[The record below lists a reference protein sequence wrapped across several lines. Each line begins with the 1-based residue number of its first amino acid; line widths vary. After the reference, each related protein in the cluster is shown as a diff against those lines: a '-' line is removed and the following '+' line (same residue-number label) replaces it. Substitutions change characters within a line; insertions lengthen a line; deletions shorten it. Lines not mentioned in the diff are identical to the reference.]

1 MKYKIGNTIFEA
13 ANLLEAITYAKQNS
27 LTGKMV
33 KVSDD
38 TKTKTMIIDRMVTVN
53 CVTWAQENGKW
64 SRSTHRWTGTIT
76 EVSGQSRCPQ
86 HRK

>member
-13 ANLLEAITYAKQNS
+13 ANLLEAITYAKENS

-38 TKTKTMIIDRMVTVN
+38 TKTKTMAIDRMVTVT
-53 CVTWAQENGKW
+53 CVNWAQVNGKW
-64 SRSTHRWTGTIT
+64 SRSTHQWTGTI
-76 EVSGQSRCPQ
+76 EKVSGQRCCPQ

>member
-13 ANLLEAITYAKQNS
+13 ENLLEAIKVAKENN

-33 KVSDD
+33 KVSEDI
-38 TKTKTMIIDRMVTVN
+38 KTVTINRMVTVT
-53 CVTWAQENGKW
+53 CVTWAQQNGKW
-64 SRSTHRWTGTIT
+64 SRSTHQWTGTIE
-76 EVSGQSRCPQ
+76 EVSGQRCCPQ